1 MNKQIGKPQ
10 ATRQNALEIDYE
22 NYVIF
27 QYNIQMS
34 SLNQPISNS
43 TSWKILSN
51 NFSFS
56 LFTGK
61 KGEKWRACPG
71 YNDCQKIRLELQI
84 VKMN

>member
-34 SLNQPISNS
+34 SLNQPYF
-43 TSWKILSN
+43 KL
-51 NFSFS
+51 NFLENIIKQF
-56 LFTGK
+56 FFFPFHRK